1 MLLFMKDQLDAKMIV
16 DYRRDLVVSNAP
28 TVKSVPNSCLRGVLF
43 LVGFVLM
50 NHASTMRS
58 PAVVYIPLHPLLLPL
73 TVAMATVI
81 PISVKTAPL
90 AQETVV
96 PVPLTM
102 VIVVAAVAV
111 IVLATTALGLT
122 NVTLKVE
129 RQVARGHVLQEA
141 IAQREP

>member
-1 MLLFMKDQLDAKMIV
+1 MMPMIV
-16 DYRRDLVVSNAP
+16 LVAQRGFRAP
-28 TVKSVPNSCLRGVLF
+28 LKEVLVEQHFTQAPVVTALTLGLVMCLVQL
-43 LVGFVLM
+43 
-50 NHASTMRS
+50 
-58 PAVVYIPLHPLLLPL
+58 PLLLPL

-81 PISVKTAPL
+81 PISAKTAPL

>member
-1 MLLFMKDQLDAKMIV
+1 
-16 DYRRDLVVSNAP
+16 
-28 TVKSVPNSCLRGVLF
+28 
-43 LVGFVLM
+43 
-50 NHASTMRS
+50 
-58 PAVVYIPLHPLLLPL
+58 
-73 TVAMATVI
+73 MATAT
-81 PISVKTAPL
+81 PASVKTAPL

>member
-1 MLLFMKDQLDAKMIV
+1 MVVAGMDQ
-16 DYRRDLVVSNAP
+16 
-28 TVKSVPNSCLRGVLF
+28 CFLR
-43 LVGFVLM
+43 
-50 NHASTMRS
+50 
-58 PAVVYIPLHPLLLPL
+58 LPQIL

-81 PISVKTAPL
+81 PISVKPVPAAL
-90 AQETVV
+90 ETVG

-129 RQVARGHVLQEA
+129 RQVARGHVLQEE
-141 IAQREP
+141 IVQREP